1 MRLGAVSCVFG
12 VALALASVARAEPT
26 PTEIQAARDLF
37 RKAEADED
45 AERWA
50 DALDKIKRAMSVKP
64 TPGLRF
70 HEALCEEKLGHL
82 VAALADYTAAEQMA
96 REQNNKD
103 VLDAVAEPLKTLRIR
118 VPTLTIE
125 VPPAQGAQIELDG
138 NPIAPG
144 LYGVAMPV
152 EPGTH
157 RVSARA
163 PGKRLFSTQVTLH
176 EREAETSTVRWT
188 DVPALPE
195 TGGGGATQP
204 DAHEKPET
212 PPTETHPAG
221 HVKVGAIVA
230 TVSSVALLGFGVG
243 AYVAADGAHGDLVA
257 RCPTLTDC
265 GDLRTTVRA
274 WDAVALGAWIAS
286 AGVAV
291 VAIVLWAT
299 PSKPSS
305 SARLELRPGGLAFS
319 GSF

>member
-1 MRLGAVSCVFG
+1 MRLGAVTCVLG
-12 VALALASVARAEPT
+12 AALALASVAHAQPT

-37 RKAEADED
+37 NKAEADED
-45 AERWA
+45 AGRWA
-50 DALDKIKRAMSVKP
+50 DALDKVKRASSVKP

-70 HEALCEEKLGHL
+70 HMALCEEKLGQL

-144 LYGVAMPV
+144 LFGVAMPV

-176 EREAETSTVRWT
+176 EREAETTTVRWT
-188 DVPALPE
+188 DAPPLPSE
-195 TGGGGATQP
+195 AGEGGE
-204 DAHEKPET
+204 HET
-212 PPTETHPAG
+212 PAPSPKETPSSP
-221 HVKVGAIVA
+221 VKVGAILA
-230 TVSSVALLGFGVG
+230 TVSSVALLGLGVG

-257 RCPTLTDC
+257 QCPSLTNCD
-265 GDLRTTVRA
+265 DLRTKVRA
-274 WDAVALGAWIAS
+274 WDAVALGSWIAS

-291 VAIVLWAT
+291 LAIVLWAT
-299 PSKPSS
+299 PSKPASA
-305 SARLELRPGGLAFS
+305 SARLELRPGGLAVS
-319 GSF
+319 GRF